1 MQPSVNTISHKPWG
15 VSETH
20 VSSEQKLIDE
30 LWGHDVISLA
40 LSFLC
45 SPLSSSITQK
55 RIINTAA
62 HLPSWPRI
70 KVSCGNK
77 VFVKRQKKSEAGT
90 FISIYT

>member
-40 LSFLC
+40 LS
-45 SPLSSSITQK
+45 SSITQK

-62 HLPSWPRI
+62 HLPSQPRI

-77 VFVKRQKKSEAGT
+77 VFVKRQKKSEAGR